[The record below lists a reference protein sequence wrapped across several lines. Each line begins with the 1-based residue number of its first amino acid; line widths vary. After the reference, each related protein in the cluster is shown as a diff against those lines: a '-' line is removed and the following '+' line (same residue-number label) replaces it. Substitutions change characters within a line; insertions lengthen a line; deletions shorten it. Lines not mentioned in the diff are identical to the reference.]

1 MSPPE
6 ANEPVIP
13 YQSQEA
19 EVGVTIELVKLP
31 KLLFVAIVLCLAT
44 VCVAVD
50 NTILSTAVPQIT
62 DAFDSIDDVGW
73 YAAIYPLT
81 SCAFQPFF
89 GKVYSL
95 FSNKVVFLAAL
106 LVFEVGSAICATAL
120 NSNIFILGRALAG
133 LGSAGISAGTTLIL
147 AECVPL
153 ARRPTWNSII
163 GSTFALGSVAGPLLG
178 GAFTEKTTWRWCFYI
193 NLPIGGVVM
202 LFVTFFYQSNSSTT
216 RASTG
221 LYSRIAR
228 FDVGG
233 TITLILA
240 TICLLLA
247 LSWGGTKYA
256 WDDTYI
262 IVLLT
267 VSGILFC
274 VFAGI
279 ERWMQDSAVI
289 PLRLL
294 RRRSMGAA
302 ILFSLCLGGVFFVNV
317 YYIPL
322 WFQLVD
328 GISVVDS
335 SIMFIP
341 FMCSV
346 VGGFVCAGFGTAATG
361 YYTPFVYGGSIL
373 MSVGTGLIATVR
385 PHQTP
390 RARWIGY
397 QILCG
402 AGIGL
407 GEEQGLYMV
416 QTTLPEE
423 DVATG
428 LGIVLFAQTFGGAV
442 FVSVAQA
449 VFLEHITAALRT
461 LAPDV
466 DPYSVLG
473 GASTATSP
481 ALQSVYAVAIK
492 DALRVGLVLATVSSL
507 GALLYDWHSLK
518 RKGEDGSSS
527 GHELAFVAQGSDG
540 GQGK

>member
-13 YQSQEA
+13 HESPET
-19 EVGVTIELVKLP
+19 EVGVTTELVKLP
-31 KLLFVAIVLCLAT
+31 KLLLVAIVLCLAT

-50 NTILSTAVPQIT
+50 NTVLSTAVPQIT

-95 FSNKVVFLAAL
+95 LSNKVVFLAAL
-106 LVFEVGSAICATAL
+106 LVFEVGSAICATAPS
-120 NSNIFILGRALAG
+120 SNIFILGRALAG

-153 ARRPTWNSII
+153 PRRPTWNSII

-202 LFVTFFYQSNSSTT
+202 LFVTFFYQSNPSVT

-221 LYSRIAR
+221 LYSQIAR

-294 RRRSMGAA
+294 HRRSMGAA

-328 GISVVDS
+328 GISVVES
-335 SIMFIP
+335 AIMFIP

-416 QTTLPEE
+416 QTTLPEA

-473 GASTATSP
+473 GALTATSP

-518 RKGEDGSSS
+518 GKGENGSSG
-527 GHELAFVAQGSDG
+527 GHEMVLVAQGSDG